1 MRILLVDDHAIVRRG
16 LQQILSDEYENLVFG
31 EAENAGDAL
40 DQVIRS
46 EWDVVVLDI
55 SMPGR
60 SGLDVLK
67 EIKRER
73 PKLPILVLSIHPEDQ
88 FATRVLK
95 AGAAG
100 YMTKESAPEELM
112 TAITKVIAGGKYVSP
127 TLAELLAEDLEKD
140 TTGMAPHRKLSDR
153 EYEVLRMLASG
164 STVTEIADELALSV
178 KTISTYRARILEK
191 INMRSNA
198 DLTRYAI
205 KNGIIE

>member
-1 MRILLVDDHAIVRRG
+1 MRVLLVDDHAIVRRG
-16 LQQILSDEYENLVFG
+16 LQQILSDEYKDLVFG
-31 EAENAGDAL
+31 EAENAADAL

-112 TAITKVIAGGKYVSP
+112 TAITKVVAGGKYVSH

-140 TTGMAPHRKLSDR
+140 TTGIAPHRKLSDR
-153 EYEVLRMLASG
+153 EYEVLRMIASG

-191 INMRSNA
+191 INMKSNA

-205 KNGIIE
+205 KNGIID